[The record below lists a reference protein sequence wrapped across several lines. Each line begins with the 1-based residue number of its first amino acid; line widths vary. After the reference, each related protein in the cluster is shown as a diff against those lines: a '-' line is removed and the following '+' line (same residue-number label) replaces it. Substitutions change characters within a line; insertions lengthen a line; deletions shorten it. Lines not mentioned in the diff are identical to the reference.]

1 MVLDGSRPD
10 MDGHA
15 RRRGSASALT
25 ARTAATM
32 NCRKDRRCPSVFLPQ
47 GPETVHMPVKMQGV
61 NYSHGTIFLPVIFS
75 RSEGSTFE
83 KRIPRNWQGVRN
95 WQAVLQFADGFGD
108 YCLRFA
114 VLGGVRIRPAHATA
128 RSESG

>member
-47 GPETVHMPVKMQGV
+47 GPETVHMPMEMQGV
-61 NYSHGTIFLPVIFS
+61 NYAHGKSSFRLFLAVQRDRPS
-75 RSEGSTFE
+75 KDASLAAG
-83 KRIPRNWQGVRN
+83 KG
-95 WQAVLQFADGFGD
+95 VLQFADGFGD

>member
-1 MVLDGSRPD
+1 MVLDGSRPG
-10 MDGHA
+10 MDRHA

-25 ARTAATM
+25 AATAATI
-32 NCRKDRRCPSVFLPQ
+32 NCRKDRQCPSVFLPQ

-61 NYSHGTIFLPVIFS
+61 NYAHGKSSFRLFS

-83 KRIPRNWQGVRN
+83 KRIPRSWQG
-95 WQAVLQFADGFGD
+95 VLQFADGFGD

-128 RSESG
+128 KSESG

>member
-1 MVLDGSRPD
+1 MVLDGSRPG
-10 MDGHA
+10 MDRHA

-25 ARTAATM
+25 AATAATI
-32 NCRKDRRCPSVFLPQ
+32 NCRKDRQCPSVFLPQ

-61 NYSHGTIFLPVIFS
+61 NYAHGKTSFRLFS

-83 KRIPRNWQGVRN
+83 KRIPRNRQV
-95 WQAVLQFADGFGD
+95 VLQFADGFGD

-128 RSESG
+128 KSESG

>member
-1 MVLDGSRPD
+1 MVFNEARPD
-10 MDGHA
+10 IDRHA

-25 ARTAATM
+25 AATAATII
-32 NCRKDRRCPSVFLPQ
+32 CRKDRCYSPVFLPQ

-61 NYSHGTIFLPVIFS
+61 NYSHGTIFLPVTFS

-128 RSESG
+128 KSESG

>member
-61 NYSHGTIFLPVIFS
+61 NYAHGKSSFRLFS

>member
-10 MDGHA
+10 MDRHA
-15 RRRGSASALT
+15 RRRGSASTL
-25 ARTAATM
+25 TAATAATI
-32 NCRKDRRCPSVFLPQ
+32 NCRNDRQCPSVFLPR
-47 GPETVHMPVKMQGV
+47 GPEAVHMPVKMQGV
-61 NYSHGTIFLPVIFS
+61 NYAHGKSSFRLFS

-83 KRIPRNWQGVRN
+83 KRIPRNRQV
-95 WQAVLQFADGFGD
+95 VLQFADGFGD

-128 RSESG
+128 KSESG

>member
-10 MDGHA
+10 MDRHA

-25 ARTAATM
+25 AATAATI
-32 NCRKDRRCPSVFLPQ
+32 NCRKDRQCPSVFLPR
-47 GPETVHMPVKMQGV
+47 GPEAVHMPVKMQGV
-61 NYSHGTIFLPVIFS
+61 NYAHGKSSFRLFS

-128 RSESG
+128 KSESG

>member
-61 NYSHGTIFLPVIFS
+61 NYSHGTIFLPIIFS

-83 KRIPRNWQGVRN
+83 KRIPRNRQV
-95 WQAVLQFADGFGD
+95 VLQFADGFGD

>member
-10 MDGHA
+10 MDRHA

-25 ARTAATM
+25 AGTAATI

-61 NYSHGTIFLPVIFS
+61 NYSHGTIFLPVTFS

-83 KRIPRNWQGVRN
+83 KRIPRNWQG
-95 WQAVLQFADGFGD
+95 VLQFADGFGD

>member
-10 MDGHA
+10 MDRHA

-25 ARTAATM
+25 AATAATI
-32 NCRKDRRCPSVFLPQ
+32 NCRKDRQCPSVFLPQ

-61 NYSHGTIFLPVIFS
+61 NYSHGTIFLPVTFS

-83 KRIPRNWQGVRN
+83 KRIPRNWQG
-95 WQAVLQFADGFGD
+95 VLQFADGFGD

-128 RSESG
+128 KSESG

>member
-61 NYSHGTIFLPVIFS
+61 NYSHGTIFLPVTFS

-83 KRIPRNWQGVRN
+83 KRIPRNWQG
-95 WQAVLQFADGFGD
+95 VLQFADGFGD

-128 RSESG
+128 KSESG